1 LAAVGETET
10 EMAGG
15 AGVGE
20 LPPPQPAAAKRITD
34 IEIKNLDV
42 MKAP

>member
-10 EMAGG
+10 ETTRG

-20 LPPPQPAAAKRITD
+20 LPPPQPAATKRTTD
-34 IEIKNLDV
+34 KKTKDFDV